1 MYGINFPF
9 EGESKMAKKQF
20 KAESKRLMDLMI
32 NSIYTHKEIF
42 LREIIS
48 NASDAIDKLNYK
60 VMTDASVGISKE
72 DFRIRISVDKDAR
85 KITVSDNGIGMS
97 KEDMDANLG
106 VIAHSG
112 SLDFKANMDVDSN
125 IDIIGQFGVGFYSAF
140 MVSDN
145 VTVVSK
151 AYGSDKAYSWMSEG
165 VDGYSIKECEKD
177 SVGTDVVM
185 HLKPDTKDEKYS
197 DFLESYSLQNL
208 VKKYSDYIRWP
219 IHMDVESGEWEDT
232 GKKDKDG
239 KPKEEYVTKT
249 EDKVINSMI
258 PIWQRSKKDASDED
272 CMAFY
277 RDKFR
282 DMYDPVSVI
291 RANAEG
297 AVSYKAMLFIPKKA
311 PYDFY
316 TRDFESGLQL
326 YSSGVLIMDKC
337 ADLLPYC
344 FRFVRGVVDSQ
355 DFSLNLSREVLQQTQ
370 QLKSV
375 ASNLKKKVKNELS
388 RLMNEEPEKYLEFYE
403 SFGRQLKY
411 GVVEDYGSNKDILKD
426 LIMFYSSKDDKLI
439 SLADYVK
446 GMSEGQDRIYYVSA
460 DTPEHAKQLPQTEPV
475 REKGYDV
482 LCLTEEVDEFV
493 MKALNDFEGK
503 TLCNITSDDPGLE
516 TADEKK
522 DTDLKEEE
530 SKDLLSFM
538 KETLGDKVATIKISH
553 RLKNH
558 AVLLTTEGGVT
569 LEMEKYFQS
578 IPGDENRPKAK
589 RVLEVNASHP
599 AFLSL
604 KETFVNDKD
613 KASNLV
619 KIMYLQA
626 SIVAGVPPEDLIE
639 YSDLVFGLF

>member
-1 MYGINFPF
+1 MR

-48 NASDAIDKLNYK
+48 NASDALDKLNYK
-60 VMTDASVGISKE
+60 VMTDTSVGALKE
-72 DFRIRISVDKDAR
+72 DFHIKISVDKDAR
-85 KITVSDNGIGMS
+85 TITVSDNGIGMS

-112 SLDFKANMDVDSN
+112 SLDFKADADSK

-140 MVSDN
+140 MVSDS

-151 AYGSDKAYSWMSEG
+151 AYGSDEAYSWKSEG

-177 SVGTDVVM
+177 SVGTDVIM

-197 DFLESYSLQNL
+197 DFLESYGLQNL

-219 IHMDVESGEWEDT
+219 IHMDVESGEWKDT

-239 KPKEEYVTKT
+239 KPKEEYVTKI
-249 EDKVINSMI
+249 EDKVINNMI

-282 DMYDPVSVI
+282 DMEDPVSVI
-291 RANAEG
+291 RVNAEG
-297 AVSYKAMLFIPKKA
+297 TVSYKAMLFIPKKA

-370 QLKSV
+370 QLRSV

-411 GVVEDYGSNKDILKD
+411 GVVEDYGSNKDTLKD

-439 SLADYVK
+439 SLAEYVK
-446 GMSEGQDRIYYVSA
+446 GMLEGQDRIYYVSA
-460 DTPEHAKQLPQTEPV
+460 DTQEHAKQLPQTEPV

-503 TLCNITSDDPGLE
+503 TLCNITSDDLGLE

-522 DTDLKEEE
+522 DIDSKEEE
-530 SKDLLSFM
+530 SKDLLVFM
-538 KETLGDKVATIKISH
+538 KETLGDKVAAIKISH

-599 AFLSL
+599 AFISL

-613 KASNLV
+613 KASRLV

>member
-1 MYGINFPF
+1 MNFPF

-72 DFRIRISVDKDAR
+72 DLRIRISVDKDAR
-85 KITVSDNGIGMS
+85 IITVSDNGIGMS

-112 SLDFKANMDVDSN
+112 SLDFKANADVDSK

-145 VTVVSK
+145 VAVISK
-151 AYGSDKAYSWMSEG
+151 AYGSDKAYSWISEG
-165 VDGYSIKECEKD
+165 VDGYNIKECEKD

-239 KPKEEYVTKT
+239 KPKEEYVTKI
-249 EDKVINSMI
+249 EDKVVNSMI

-282 DMYDPVSVI
+282 DMDDPVSVI

-344 FRFVRGVVDSQ
+344 FRFVRGIVDSQ

-370 QLKSV
+370 QLRSV

-388 RLMNEEPEKYLEFYE
+388 RLMNEEPEKYLKFYE

-475 REKGYDV
+475 RERGYDV

-599 AFLSL
+599 AFISL
-604 KETFVNDKD
+604 KETFLNDKD
-613 KASNLV
+613 KASKLV

>member
-1 MYGINFPF
+1 MNFPF

-72 DFRIRISVDKDAR
+72 DLRIRISVDKDAR
-85 KITVSDNGIGMS
+85 IITVSDNGIGMS

-112 SLDFKANMDVDSN
+112 SLDFKANADVDSK

-145 VTVVSK
+145 VAVISK
-151 AYGSDKAYSWMSEG
+151 AYGSDKAYSWISEG
-165 VDGYSIKECEKD
+165 VDGYNIKECEKD

-239 KPKEEYVTKT
+239 KPKEEYVTKI
-249 EDKVINSMI
+249 EDKVVNSMI

-282 DMYDPVSVI
+282 DMDDPVSVI

-344 FRFVRGVVDSQ
+344 FRFVRGIVDSQ

-370 QLKSV
+370 QLRSV

-388 RLMNEEPEKYLEFYE
+388 RLMNEEPEKYLKFYE

-475 REKGYDV
+475 RERGYDV

-522 DTDLKEEE
+522 DTDSKEEE
-530 SKDLLSFM
+530 SKDLLAFM